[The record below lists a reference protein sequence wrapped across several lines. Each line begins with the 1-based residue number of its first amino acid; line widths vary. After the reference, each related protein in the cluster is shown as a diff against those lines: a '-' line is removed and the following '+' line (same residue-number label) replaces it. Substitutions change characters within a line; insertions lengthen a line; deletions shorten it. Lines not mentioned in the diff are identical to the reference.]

1 MSTSNHAA
9 SDAAIVHEWI
19 HVSYA
24 ESSQVTETYG
34 FVGSQGTVN
43 LEGLLIR
50 PKAGPQ
56 GTVFLMMHPSST
68 LQLLPLPTALA
79 LNGQSVLCMGS
90 RYAKNDTP
98 LIFEKVALDLG
109 ACVRHAKEHLGYRNV
124 ILLGWSGGGA
134 LSLFYQSQ
142 AQRPTITATPA
153 GDPVDLA
160 AARLLPAD
168 GVILE
173 AAHRSRARCLAD
185 WIDPSVLDESN
196 PDRRNPEFDLY
207 SPALPV
213 RPPYPRDWLTAYRAA
228 QRARIHRITV
238 HAQETLDL
246 LRKRGT
252 DELERGFITHRTM
265 AEPRFLDG
273 SIEPNDRPIGHC
285 YLGVPETVNTGPVGL
300 ARFSMLRSWLSQWS
314 LEHSRAD
321 GETCARE
328 ITVPLLAVEHSGDDA
343 VPQPDV
349 RLMHEA
355 CASADKQFHCIT
367 GANHYFKGQPGHLK
381 QSVTLITDWARQR
394 GW

>member
-1 MSTSNHAA
+1 MNANDRDTGAKV
-9 SDAAIVHEWI
+9 VHEWV

-24 ESSQVTETYG
+24 ERSKITETYG

-43 LEGLLIR
+43 LEGVLLR
-50 PKAGPQ
+50 PAQGPRE
-56 GTVFLMMHPSST
+56 TVFLMMHPSST
-68 LQLLPLPTALA
+68 LQLLPLPTAMVQA
-79 LNGQSVLCMGS
+79 GHSVLCMGS
-90 RYAKNDTP
+90 RYAKNDTA
-98 LIFEKVALDLG
+98 LVYEKVALDLG
-109 ACVRHAKEHLGYRNV
+109 ACVKHAKEQLGYRTV
-124 ILLGWSGGGA
+124 ILLGWSGGGS

-153 GDPVDLA
+153 GDPVDLRA
-160 AARLLPAD
+160 ADLWPAD
-168 GVILE
+168 GVVLE

-185 WIDPSVLDESN
+185 WIDPYVLDEDN

-207 SPALPV
+207 APALPV
-213 RPPYPRDWLTAYRAA
+213 RPPYPRDWLAAYRAA
-228 QRARIHRITV
+228 QVKRVQRITAR
-238 HAQETLDL
+238 AQETLDM

-252 DELERGFITHRTM
+252 AELERGFITHRTM

-321 GETCARE
+321 GETCARGV
-328 ITVPLLAVEHSGDDA
+328 TVPLLAIEHSADDA

-349 RLMHEA
+349 RLMHDA
-355 CASADKQFHCIT
+355 CASTDKEFHCLV
-367 GANHYFKGQPGHLK
+367 GANHYFKGQPEHL
-381 QSVTLITDWARQR
+381 QQAVDRITAWARQR